1 MIATQYAI
9 LSVPRNFTT
18 MFSKNNNAQTVW
30 VGLSFLVVGLMAGLL
45 VANSESLVDAL
56 DDNDELAEENQET
69 FDVNELE
76 VVDVSTDN
84 DAVLGDPDAPVT
96 IVEFSDFQCP
106 YCRSFFNETLP
117 QLISDYVDTGKVKI
131 VYRDF
136 PLSGHAQASSAAQAA
151 ECARSIANSDEAYYT
166 MHDWLFEN
174 MATWSGQS
182 TANELFIAAA
192 QDELDV
198 DIRTCLESG
207 EMQDEVNA
215 DMTAGRGYGVSGT
228 PSFFINGKKIVG
240 AYPYEIFQAVI
251 ESEL

>member
-18 MFSKNNNAQTVW
+18 MFSKNNNTQTVW

-45 VANSESLVDAL
+45 VANSE
-56 DDNDELAEENQET
+56 ELLENSKKDTDSQDET

-76 VVDVSTDN
+76 VVDVSTDD
-84 DAVLGDPDAPVT
+84 DAILGDPDAPVT

-151 ECARSIANSDEAYYT
+151 ECARSIANSDEVYYT

-182 TANELFIAAA
+182 TASEMFITAA
-192 QDELDV
+192 QDELDL

-240 AYPYEIFQAVI
+240 AYPYEIFRAVI